1 MGVRIEVRIFSRFL
15 RWRRYGRR
23 SVRSVARLQR
33 LTPGVSADM
42 MASTAGALEI
52 RKEPEGVELMEDIS
66 QARWVED
73 RLRPWNPCGVH
84 GTRVGSI
91 VPEGFVAY
99 ARVFHPAE
107 LRTDRGHEPVRWSTG
122 ASWTGRTVHPQMQ
135 FERIANLSEVYQD
148 PPWGSCPRYGCL
160 PPEECRTIAEV
171 LREFTSTPDRCYFCV
186 WEGWGFL
193 DPGLYKNASR
203 LRVPGRG
210 YLLFRGPLDAVMSF
224 LDYFPHGWSQSP
236 SIWWPDDRAWCVA
249 TEIDFSDTYV
259 AGSDA
264 CVERIL
270 SCLDLETLPIT
281 TEARVDSGGDTVNI

>member
-1 MGVRIEVRIFSRFL
+1 MRIFSRFL

-23 SVRSVARLQR
+23 SARSVALLQR
-33 LTPGVSADM
+33 LTPGGRADM
-42 MASTAGALEI
+42 TASTTGALEI
-52 RKEPEGVELMEDIS
+52 RREPEGVELMEDIS
-66 QARWVED
+66 QARWVEE
-73 RLRPWNPCGVH
+73 RLRPWHTRGAVE
-84 GTRVGSI
+84 TRVGSI
-91 VPEGFVAY
+91 VPEGFAAY

-107 LRTDRGHEPVRWSTG
+107 LRADRGHEPVRWSTV

-135 FERIANLSEVYQD
+135 FERIANLSEPYQD
-148 PPWGSCPRYGCL
+148 PPWGSYPRYGCL

-171 LREFTSTPDRCYFCV
+171 LGEFTSTPDRCYFCV

-210 YLLFRGPLDAVMSF
+210 YLLFRGPLDAIMSF
-224 LDYFPHGWSQSP
+224 LDQIPRGWSQSP

-259 AGSDA
+259 GGSDA
-264 CVERIL
+264 CIERIL
-270 SCLDLETLPIT
+270 SCRDLEALLIT
-281 TEARVDSGGDTVNI
+281 TEARVDSGGDTINI